1 MKKAFVSM
9 DVQIILLDDQD
20 VIRTSEIPKDEGEN
34 DGEWM

>member
-1 MKKAFVSM
+1 MKKTFVAL

-20 VIRTSEIPKDEGEN
+20 LIRTSEIPDDGGEN

>member
-1 MKKAFVSM
+1 MKKTFVAF

-20 VIRTSEIPKDEGEN
+20 VIRTSGIPEDGGEN